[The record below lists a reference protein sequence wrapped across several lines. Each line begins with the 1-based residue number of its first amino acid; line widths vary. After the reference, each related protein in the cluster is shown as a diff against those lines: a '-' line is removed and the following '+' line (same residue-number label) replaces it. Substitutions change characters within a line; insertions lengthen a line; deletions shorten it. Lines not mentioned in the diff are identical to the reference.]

1 MTPKVLI
8 SDKISKAAIKI
19 FAENK
24 LEVVYAPDLGSNP
37 EELAKEIRKYNGLAI
52 RSATKVTAKVLAH
65 ADNLQIIGR
74 AGIGTDN
81 INIEAASKRGI
92 IVMNTPFG
100 NTITTAE
107 HTIALMFAVA
117 RQIPAASVSTHAGKW
132 EKSKFLGVELSNK
145 TLGVIG
151 VGNIGKIVCDRA
163 RGLKMK
169 ILAYDPFLSEDSA
182 AKLQIRKA
190 ELDELLTHSDV
201 ITLHV
206 PLTEATRNILS
217 RENLQRTKAGVRIIN
232 GARGGLVDED
242 ALAELLTSGHIAG
255 VGLDVFA
262 VEPATN
268 NPLFGLPNVVCT
280 PHLGA
285 STVEAQ
291 ENVAVQVAQQMSDY
305 LNAGA
310 VTNSINMPAIS
321 AEEAK
326 IMKPWINLAGHLGKF
341 IGQLTDEPITAI
353 NILYDGSVCDLNLG
367 ALTCATVAG
376 VMRRNTPDVNM
387 VSAPIAAKEKGIRL
401 STTQQ
406 DKSGAFEGYIKLT
419 MVSDIRTRSIAGT
432 VFSDAKPRFIQIK
445 GINIDAE
452 VGAKMLYTTN
462 KDSHGI
468 IGILGKTLGNNGIN
482 IANFTLGRDSEGG
495 EAIAL
500 LYTDQAIPP
509 RVVAALEDTGK
520 FGFVRPLEF
529 DVA

>member
-1 MTPKVLI
+1 MTPRVLI
-8 SDKISKAAIKI
+8 SDKLSKAAVRI
-19 FAENK
+19 FEENK
-24 LEVVYAPDLGSNP
+24 IPVVFAPELGSNP
-37 EELAKEIRKYNGLAI
+37 EELLKEIHNYSGLAT
-52 RSATKVTAKVLAH
+52 RSATKVTAEVLAK

-74 AGIGTDN
+74 AGVGTDN
-81 INIEAASKRGI
+81 INVEAASKRGI

-107 HTIALMFAVA
+107 HAIALMFAVA

-132 EKSKFLGVELSNK
+132 EKSKFLGVELTNK

-163 RGLKMK
+163 RGLRMK
-169 ILAYDPFLSEDSA
+169 ILAYDPFISEESA
-182 AKLQIRKA
+182 AKLQVQKV
-190 ELDELLTHSDV
+190 ELNELLAQSDI

-206 PLTEATRNILS
+206 PLTDATRNILS
-217 RENLQRTKAGVRIIN
+217 RENLLRTKPGVRIIN

-242 ALAELLTSGHIAG
+242 ALAELLTAGHIAG
-255 VGLDVFA
+255 VGVDVFA
-262 VEPATN
+262 VEPAVDS
-268 NPLFGLPNVVCT
+268 PLLGLPNVVCT

-285 STVEAQ
+285 STAEAQ

-305 LNAGA
+305 LIDGA

-321 AEEAK
+321 AVETK
-326 IMKPWINLAGHLGKF
+326 IMKPWIDLAGHLGRF
-341 IGQLTDEPITAI
+341 IGQLTDEPIAAI
-353 NILYDGSVCDLNLG
+353 NVLYDGSVCDLNLD

-376 VMRRNTPDVNM
+376 VMRRHTPDVNL
-387 VSAPIAAKEKGIRL
+387 VSAPIVAKEKGIRL
-401 STTQQ
+401 STTRQ

-419 MVSDIRTRSIAGT
+419 MVSKIRTRAIAGT

-462 KDSHGI
+462 RDSPGI
-468 IGILGKTLGNNGIN
+468 IGLLGQTLGTNGIN
-482 IANFTLGRDSEGG
+482 IANFTLGRDTAGG

-500 LYTDQAIPP
+500 LYTDQAIPAN
-509 RVVAALEDTGK
+509 VVAELENTGK
-520 FGFVRPLEF
+520 FGVVRPLEF
-529 DVA
+529 NVA